1 MSMIELSPNIGF
13 TSVLDLAHGKFDI
26 YDLKPTYSD
35 NNILRIEISNCRGNV
50 KYLLSERVNKPGST
64 KEEVEESKSYQITNY
79 RGKKVLTTRVN
90 AGVNHYLKV
99 FPDTSEILNQCR
111 LNNNKEGCIDYSSVS
126 YTIKYVSGKSG
137 EIVSYAPYKGGNQII

>member
-1 MSMIELSPNIGF
+1 MIELSPNIGF
-13 TSVLDLAHGKFDI
+13 TSVLDLAYGKFDI

-137 EIVSYAPYKGGNQII
+137 EIVTYAPNKGGNLII